1 MRRQLTLLVA
11 ATTSVVVLA
20 FLLPTA
26 LLLSRLA
33 ESSALSDAQVRSQSL
48 VPLVA
53 TALPGEEAEFAAA
66 VDGLT
71 AEGYQ
76 VAVFLPDGT
85 VVGSGE
91 AAAADPD
98 VAESAASR
106 AARID
111 DYSPAGG
118 GSAGK
123 RLLQPV
129 TRPDGTAVI
138 RVLIPD
144 ERLSRGVEEAWLV
157 LALLGLGLF
166 LLSVV
171 VADRLARA
179 LTRPI
184 TALATAAASLEQG
197 QLSTRVTPGGPPE
210 ISAVG
215 AELNRLAA
223 RIGEL
228 LKAERETVADLSHR
242 LRTPLTVLRLDAES
256 LLDPDERERLG
267 ADVDDLMRHI
277 DAVIT
282 AARRSVREAVTAS
295 CDAAEVVRARTEF
308 WSVLA
313 EEQHRPVEVDIGTTA
328 LPVRLHADDLAAAV
342 DALLGNVFSHTPEG
356 TAFSV
361 CLTRG
366 AEGGA
371 VLVVSDQGP
380 GLPDEAALR
389 RGHSG
394 AGSTGLGIDIARAT
408 AEASGGR
415 MEISSRP
422 GAGTEVT
429 LQLGAPDD

>member
-1 MRRQLTLLVA
+1 
-11 ATTSVVVLA
+11 VVVLA

-33 ESSALSDAQVRSQSL
+33 ESSALSDAQVRSQAL

-53 TALPGEEAEFAAA
+53 TAQPGEEAEFAAA

-76 VAVFLPDGT
+76 VAVFLPDGS
-85 VVGSGE
+85 VVGSGD

-98 VAESAASR
+98 VAASAASR

-111 DYSPAGG
+111 DYTA
-118 GSAGK
+118 SADGTDGK

-138 RVLIPD
+138 RVIIPH

-166 LLSVV
+166 VLSVV

-184 TALATAAASLEQG
+184 TALATAAAALEQG

-228 LKAERETVADLSHR
+228 LEAERETVADLSHR
-242 LRTPLTVLRLDAES
+242 LRTPVTVLRLDAES
-256 LLDPDERERLG
+256 LQDRDERERLG

-282 AARRSVREAVTAS
+282 AARRPVREAVSAS
-295 CDAAEVVRARTEF
+295 CDAAEVVRARTAF

-313 EEQHRPVEVDIGTTA
+313 EEQRRSVEVDIAETA
-328 LPVRLHADDLAAAV
+328 MPVRLHADDLAAGV

-356 TAFSV
+356 TAFGV
-361 CLTRG
+361 CLKPADG
-366 AEGGA
+366 GGA
-371 VLVVSDQGP
+371 VLMVSDHGP
-380 GLPDEAALR
+380 GLTDEAALV

-394 AGSTGLGIDIARAT
+394 AGSTGLGIDIARGT

-415 MEISSRP
+415 MEISSRR

-429 LQLGAPDD
+429 LHLGAPDA

>member
-33 ESSALSDAQVRSQSL
+33 DSRALNEAQVRSQSL

-53 TALPGEEAEFAAA
+53 SAEPGEEGEFTAT
-66 VDGLT
+66 VDSLT

-76 VAVFLPDGT
+76 VAVFLPDGR
-85 VVGSGE
+85 VVGSGGAADADPAT
-91 AAAADPD
+91 AAA
-98 VAESAASR
+98 VSTR
-106 AARID
+106 TARID
-111 DYSPAGG
+111 DYRPADGG
-118 GSAGK
+118 PEGK

-157 LALLGLGLF
+157 LALLGVGLF
-166 LLSVV
+166 ALSVV

-184 TALATAAASLEQG
+184 TALATAAAALERG
-197 QLSTRVTPGGPPE
+197 QLGARVEPAGPPE

-223 RIGEL
+223 RIGDL

-242 LRTPLTVLRLDAES
+242 LRTPVTVLRLDAES
-256 LLDPDERERLG
+256 LEQPDERERLG

-282 AARRSVREAVTAS
+282 AARRPVREALTAS
-295 CDAAEVVRARTEF
+295 CDAAEVVRGRTEF

-313 EEQHRPVEVDIGTTA
+313 DEQHRRVEVDIP
-328 LPVRLHADDLAAAV
+328 LIPMPVRLHADDLAAGV
-342 DALLGNVFSHTPEG
+342 DALLGNVFSHTPVG
-356 TAFSV
+356 TAFAV
-361 CLTRG
+361 RLAPRAG
-366 AEGGA
+366 GGA
-371 VLVVSDQGP
+371 VLVVSDDGP
-380 GLPDEAALR
+380 GLPDESALV
-389 RGHSG
+389 RGHSD
-394 AGSTGLGIDIARAT
+394 AGSTGLGIDIARGT

-415 MEISSRP
+415 MELSSRP
-422 GAGTEVT
+422 GAGTTVT
-429 LQLGAPDD
+429 LHLGAPAP

>member
-33 ESSALSDAQVRSQSL
+33 ESSALSDAQVRSQAL

-53 TALPGEEAEFAAA
+53 TAEPGEEGEFAAA

-76 VAVFLPDGT
+76 VAVFLPDGS

-91 AAAADPD
+91 AAAADPA
-98 VAESAASR
+98 VATAAASR

-111 DYSPAGG
+111 DYSSPAGG
-118 GSAGK
+118 EDGK

-138 RVLIPD
+138 RVLMPD
-144 ERLSRGVEEAWLV
+144 ARLSRGVAEAWLG

-184 TALATAAASLEQG
+184 TALATAAAALEQG
-197 QLSTRVTPGGPPE
+197 QLSTRVAPAGPPE

-223 RIGEL
+223 RIGDL
-228 LKAERETVADLSHR
+228 LKAERETAADLSHR
-242 LRTPLTVLRLDAES
+242 LRTPVTVLRLDAES
-256 LLDPDERERLG
+256 LQDADERERLG

-282 AARRSVREAVTAS
+282 AARRPVREAITAS
-295 CDAAEVVRARTEF
+295 CDAAEVVRARTDF

-313 EEQHRPVEVDIGTTA
+313 DEQHRQVEVDIAVTA
-328 LPVRLHADDLAAAV
+328 LPVRLHADDLAAGV

-356 TAFSV
+356 TAFRV
-361 CLTRG
+361 CLTPG
-366 AEGGA
+366 DEGGA
-371 VLVVSDQGP
+371 VLVVSDHGP
-380 GLPDEAALR
+380 GLRDASALV

-394 AGSTGLGIDIARAT
+394 AGSTGLGLDIARGT

-415 MEISSRP
+415 MEIRSRP
-422 GAGTEVT
+422 GAGTGVT
-429 LQLGAPDD
+429 LHLGAPAD